1 MFKSP
6 RRGKNLHYTA
16 RTPVRTWRSKSAK
29 KGPHINTVNNSHVSG
44 RERNFETAAMEA
56 EAEAE
61 AEVEVGPEPEPE
73 IVTKDG
79 YSSDDDNL

>member
-16 RTPVRTWRSKSAK
+16 GSPVRTWRSKSAK

-61 AEVEVGPEPEPE
+61 VGPEPEPE

-79 YSSDDDNL
+79 YNSDDDNL